1 MRKNLNNHALLLI
14 EFQHEWLNEN
24 GKLFPLMTDKTSF
37 LESIEHAKK
46 IITAARHIKMPIIH
60 SGLSFQTNYP
70 ELGKA
75 RYGIRSGIQNREAFL
90 TSSQGSHFFE
100 PFIPQQ
106 DEFIVTGRT
115 GSSAFASSN
124 LDSYLRH
131 HQIQTLYMM
140 GYALH
145 VCVESTLRAAH
156 DLGYDAIVIEDA
168 SAACTKA
175 QKDHVLNEVVH
186 HFGAS
191 IKSDELIELLNRGEK
206 ESE

>member
-1 MRKNLNNHALLLI
+1 MLEDINNCALLLI
-14 EFQHEWLNEN
+14 EFQHEWLNEK
-24 GKLFPLMTDKTSF
+24 GKLFSLMTEKEFF

-46 IITAARHIKMPIIH
+46 TIAAARYAKMPIIH

-75 RYGIRSGIQNREAFL
+75 RYGIRSAIQTQQTFL

-100 PFIPQQ
+100 PFVPKPG
-106 DEFIVTGRT
+106 EFTVNGRV
-115 GSSAFASSN
+115 GSSAFAGSN

-131 HQIQTLYMM
+131 HHINTLYMM

-145 VCVESTLRAAH
+145 VCVESTFRAAH
-156 DLGYDAIVIEDA
+156 DLGYDAILIEDA
-168 SAACTKA
+168 AAAFTKE
-175 QKDHVLNEVVH
+175 QRNYVLNEVIH

-191 IKSDELIELLNRGEK
+191 IKSDEFIAFLNRGGL
-206 ESE
+206 